1 MRSGAFSGLVSI
13 RKESACVC
21 ETRTIKDPE
30 RYLWTVRHVRHDH
43 LKKHKPFVV
52 KAPWGQ
58 TATQREA
65 VEKLAESLENG
76 NKWTSLTGVTG
87 SGKSAVMAWTIEH
100 TDRPALVIAPNK
112 SLAAQLSMELAELLP
127 ENKVCYFVSYYDYYQ
142 PEAYVPSSDTF
153 IEKEAMINQEIDRLR
168 HEATASLLFR
178 RDVVVV
184 ASVSC
189 VYGLGA
195 PESYLKNVL
204 RLEVGQHWERLELS
218 RKLAEIGYV
227 RGDGIERSTFKMRG
241 DTLEIIQP
249 SGDTLH
255 RVSFDD
261 EIIEEIVEITPV
273 ERKKIA
279 TCEDLNVW
287 PAKHYQTE
295 RETLERACGDIE
307 TELQERLEEL
317 RGSNKL
323 LEAQRLEQR
332 TLSDVDYLR
341 ETGFCPG
348 VENYSRH
355 LDGRVAGEPPYSLLS
370 YFPSDALIILDES
383 HVTIPQ
389 LRACFAGDF
398 SRKATL
404 IEHGFRL
411 PSAADNRP
419 LKFEEFSANTGQVL
433 TVSATPGVFEREM
446 AGADVEL
453 LVRPTGLLDPEITV
467 ERATGQV
474 EHLAGLIKKNTLAKE
489 RTLVTCTT
497 KMSAEKLV
505 EHLEDRGIK
514 ARYLHSDV
522 HVTERIEIVR
532 DLRLGEFD
540 VLVGVNLLREGLDMP
555 EVSLVA
561 ILDADQ
567 EGFLRSETA
576 LIQTIGRAARH
587 LNGRAVLYAD
597 RETEAM
603 RRAIEET
610 ARRRETQAAYN
621 KEHGIVPRGVVSS
634 IKPALI
640 RQRKSEKSEQVGE
653 FSKVSTEELEELLIA
668 TELEMHQAAEDLRFE
683 VAVVKRDKLGSL
695 SAEILSRAGGETERT
710 DGERS
715 PKKAAKKQRS

>member
-1 MRSGAFSGLVSI
+1 M
-13 RKESACVC
+13 
-21 ETRTIKDPE
+21 
-30 RYLWTVRHVRHDH
+30 RHDH

-52 KAPWGQ
+52 RAPWGQ

-153 IEKEAMINQEIDRLR
+153 IEKEAMINQGIDRLR

-189 VYGLGA
+189 VYGLGV

-419 LKFEEFSANTGQVL
+419 LKFDEFSANTGQVL

-474 EHLAGLIKKNTLAKE
+474 EHLAGLIKKNTLARE

-514 ARYLHSDV
+514 ARYLHSDI

-621 KEHGIVPRGVVSS
+621 KEHGIIPRGVVSS

-640 RQRKSEKSEQVGE
+640 RQRRSEKSEQVGE
-653 FSKVSTEELEELLIA
+653 FSKVSTQELEELLIA

-695 SAEILSRAGGETERT
+695 SAEILARAGGETERT

>member
-1 MRSGAFSGLVSI
+1 
-13 RKESACVC
+13 
-21 ETRTIKDPE
+21 
-30 RYLWTVRHVRHDH
+30 
-43 LKKHKPFVV
+43 
-52 KAPWGQ
+52 
-58 TATQREA
+58 
-65 VEKLAESLENG
+65 
-76 NKWTSLTGVTG
+76 
-87 SGKSAVMAWTIEH
+87 
-100 TDRPALVIAPNK
+100 
-112 SLAAQLSMELAELLP
+112 
-127 ENKVCYFVSYYDYYQ
+127 
-142 PEAYVPSSDTF
+142 
-153 IEKEAMINQEIDRLR
+153 
-168 HEATASLLFR
+168 
-178 RDVVVV
+178 
-184 ASVSC
+184 
-189 VYGLGA
+189 
-195 PESYLKNVL
+195 
-204 RLEVGQHWERLELS
+204 
-218 RKLAEIGYV
+218 
-227 RGDGIERSTFKMRG
+227 MRG

-419 LKFEEFSANTGQVL
+419 LKFDEFSANTGQVL

-474 EHLAGLIKKNTLAKE
+474 EHLAGLIKKNTLARE

-514 ARYLHSDV
+514 ARYLHSDI

-621 KEHGIVPRGVVSS
+621 KEHGITPRGVVSS

-640 RQRKSEKSEQVGE
+640 RQRRSEKSEQVGE
-653 FSKVSTEELEELLIA
+653 FSKASTQELEELLIA

-695 SAEILSRAGGETERT
+695 SAEILARAGGETERT

>member
-1 MRSGAFSGLVSI
+1 
-13 RKESACVC
+13 
-21 ETRTIKDPE
+21 
-30 RYLWTVRHVRHDH
+30 
-43 LKKHKPFVV
+43 
-52 KAPWGQ
+52 
-58 TATQREA
+58 
-65 VEKLAESLENG
+65 
-76 NKWTSLTGVTG
+76 
-87 SGKSAVMAWTIEH
+87 
-100 TDRPALVIAPNK
+100 
-112 SLAAQLSMELAELLP
+112 
-127 ENKVCYFVSYYDYYQ
+127 
-142 PEAYVPSSDTF
+142 
-153 IEKEAMINQEIDRLR
+153 
-168 HEATASLLFR
+168 
-178 RDVVVV
+178 
-184 ASVSC
+184 
-189 VYGLGA
+189 
-195 PESYLKNVL
+195 
-204 RLEVGQHWERLELS
+204 
-218 RKLAEIGYV
+218 
-227 RGDGIERSTFKMRG
+227 
-241 DTLEIIQP
+241 
-249 SGDTLH
+249 
-255 RVSFDD
+255 
-261 EIIEEIVEITPV
+261 
-273 ERKKIA
+273 
-279 TCEDLNVW
+279 
-287 PAKHYQTE
+287 
-295 RETLERACGDIE
+295 
-307 TELQERLEEL
+307 
-317 RGSNKL
+317 
-323 LEAQRLEQR
+323 
-332 TLSDVDYLR
+332 
-341 ETGFCPG
+341 
-348 VENYSRH
+348 
-355 LDGRVAGEPPYSLLS
+355 
-370 YFPSDALIILDES
+370 
-383 HVTIPQ
+383 
-389 LRACFAGDF
+389 
-398 SRKATL
+398 
-404 IEHGFRL
+404 
-411 PSAADNRP
+411 
-419 LKFEEFSANTGQVL
+419 
-433 TVSATPGVFEREM
+433 
-446 AGADVEL
+446 
-453 LVRPTGLLDPEITV
+453 VRPTGLLDPEITV

>member
-1 MRSGAFSGLVSI
+1 VG
-13 RKESACVC
+13 
-21 ETRTIKDPE
+21 
-30 RYLWTVRHVRHDH
+30 HVRHDH

-52 KAPWGQ
+52 RAPWGQ

-419 LKFEEFSANTGQVL
+419 LKFDEFSANTGQVL

-474 EHLAGLIKKNTLAKE
+474 EHLAGLIKKNTLARE

-514 ARYLHSDV
+514 ARYLHSDI

-621 KEHGIVPRGVVSS
+621 KEHGIIPRGVVSS

-715 PKKAAKKQRS
+715 PKKAAKNKRR

>member
-1 MRSGAFSGLVSI
+1 M
-13 RKESACVC
+13 
-21 ETRTIKDPE
+21 
-30 RYLWTVRHVRHDH
+30 RHVRHDH

-52 KAPWGQ
+52 RAPWGQ

-419 LKFEEFSANTGQVL
+419 LKFDEFSANTGQVL

-446 AGADVEL
+446 AGADIEL

-474 EHLAGLIKKNTLAKE
+474 EHLAGLIKKNTLARE

-514 ARYLHSDV
+514 ARYLHSDI

-621 KEHGIVPRGVVSS
+621 KEHGIIPRGVVSS

-640 RQRKSEKSEQVGE
+640 RQRRSEKSEQVGE
-653 FSKVSTEELEELLIA
+653 FSKVSTQELEELLIA

-695 SAEILSRAGGETERT
+695 SAEILARAGGETERT

>member
-1 MRSGAFSGLVSI
+1 M
-13 RKESACVC
+13 
-21 ETRTIKDPE
+21 
-30 RYLWTVRHVRHDH
+30 RHVRHDH

-52 KAPWGQ
+52 RAPWGQ

-241 DTLEIIQP
+241 DTL
-249 SGDTLH
+249 H

-419 LKFEEFSANTGQVL
+419 LKFDEFSANTGQVL

-474 EHLAGLIKKNTLAKE
+474 EHLAGLIKKNTLARE

-514 ARYLHSDV
+514 ARYLHSDI

-621 KEHGIVPRGVVSS
+621 KEHGIIPRGVVSS

-640 RQRKSEKSEQVGE
+640 RQRRSEKSEQVGE
-653 FSKVSTEELEELLIA
+653 FSKVSTQELEELLIA

-695 SAEILSRAGGETERT
+695 SAEILARAGGETERT

>member
-1 MRSGAFSGLVSI
+1 M
-13 RKESACVC
+13 
-21 ETRTIKDPE
+21 
-30 RYLWTVRHVRHDH
+30 RHVRHDH

-52 KAPWGQ
+52 RAPWGQ

-419 LKFEEFSANTGQVL
+419 LKFDEFSANTGQVL

-474 EHLAGLIKKNTLAKE
+474 EHLAGLIKKNTLARE

-514 ARYLHSDV
+514 ARYLHSDI

-621 KEHGIVPRGVVSS
+621 KEHGIIPRGVVSS

-640 RQRKSEKSEQVGE
+640 RQRRSEKSEQVGE
-653 FSKVSTEELEELLIA
+653 FSKVSTQELEELLIA

-695 SAEILSRAGGETERT
+695 SAEILARAGGETERT

>member
-1 MRSGAFSGLVSI
+1 M
-13 RKESACVC
+13 
-21 ETRTIKDPE
+21 
-30 RYLWTVRHVRHDH
+30 RHDH

-52 KAPWGQ
+52 RAPWGQ

-419 LKFEEFSANTGQVL
+419 LKFDEFSANTGQVL

-474 EHLAGLIKKNTLAKE
+474 EHLAGLIKKNTLARE

-514 ARYLHSDV
+514 ARYLHSDI

-621 KEHGIVPRGVVSS
+621 KEHGITPRGVVSS

-640 RQRKSEKSEQVGE
+640 RQRRSEKSEQVGE
-653 FSKVSTEELEELLIA
+653 FSKVSTQELEELLIA

-695 SAEILSRAGGETERT
+695 SAEILARAGGETERT

>member
-1 MRSGAFSGLVSI
+1 M
-13 RKESACVC
+13 
-21 ETRTIKDPE
+21 
-30 RYLWTVRHVRHDH
+30 RHVRHDH

-52 KAPWGQ
+52 RAPWGQ

-419 LKFEEFSANTGQVL
+419 LKFDEFSANTGQVL

-474 EHLAGLIKKNTLAKE
+474 EHLAGLIKKNTLARE

-514 ARYLHSDV
+514 ARYLHSDI

-621 KEHGIVPRGVVSS
+621 KEHGITPRGVVSS

-640 RQRKSEKSEQVGE
+640 RQRRSEKSEQVGE
-653 FSKVSTEELEELLIA
+653 FSKVSTQELEELLIA

-695 SAEILSRAGGETERT
+695 SAEILARAGGETERT

>member
-1 MRSGAFSGLVSI
+1 LVSI
-13 RKESACVC
+13 KKESAQVL
-21 ETRTIKDPE
+21 ETRTIKDLE
-30 RYLWTVRHVRHDH
+30 RQLRTVRHVRQDP
-43 LKKHKPFVV
+43 LKKHRPFVV

-58 TATQREA
+58 TTAQREA

-100 TDRPALVIAPNK
+100 TNRPALVIAPNK
-112 SLAAQLSMELAELLP
+112 SLAAQLSMELTELLP

-195 PESYLKNVL
+195 PESYLKNVV
-204 RLEVGQHWERLELS
+204 RLEVGQQWERLELS

-227 RGDGIERSTFKMRG
+227 RGDGIERGTFKMRG

-261 EIIEEIVEITPV
+261 ETIEEIVEITPV

-295 RETLERACGDIE
+295 RETLERACGEIE
-307 TELQERLEEL
+307 SELQKRLEEL

-355 LDGRVAGEPPYSLLS
+355 LDGREAGEPPYSLLS
-370 YFPSDALIILDES
+370 YFPQDALVILDES

-419 LKFEEFSANTGQVL
+419 LRFEEFSANTGQIL

-474 EHLAGLIKKNTLAKE
+474 EHLSGLIKENTLARE

-497 KMSAEKLV
+497 KTSAEKLV

-597 RETEAM
+597 RQTEAM

-621 KEHGIVPRGVVSS
+621 SEHGVIPRGVVSS

-640 RQRKSEKSEQVGE
+640 RQRKTEKVEQSSELT
-653 FSKVSTEELEELLIA
+653 KVSTKDLEELLIT

-683 VAVVKRDKLGSL
+683 VAAVKRDKLEAL
-695 SAEILSRAGGETERT
+695 SAEILSRAGKETERT

-715 PKKAAKKQRS
+715 PKKADKKQRR

>member
-1 MRSGAFSGLVSI
+1 M
-13 RKESACVC
+13 
-21 ETRTIKDPE
+21 
-30 RYLWTVRHVRHDH
+30 RHVRHDH

-52 KAPWGQ
+52 RAPWGQ

-204 RLEVGQHWERLELS
+204 RLEVGQRWERLELS

-419 LKFEEFSANTGQVL
+419 LKFDEFSANTGQVL

-474 EHLAGLIKKNTLAKE
+474 EHLAGLIKKNTLARE

-514 ARYLHSDV
+514 ARYLHSDI

-621 KEHGIVPRGVVSS
+621 KEHGITPRGVVSS

-640 RQRKSEKSEQVGE
+640 RQRRSEKSEQVGE
-653 FSKVSTEELEELLIA
+653 FSKASTQELEELLIA

-695 SAEILSRAGGETERT
+695 SAEILARAGGETERT

>member
-1 MRSGAFSGLVSI
+1 M
-13 RKESACVC
+13 
-21 ETRTIKDPE
+21 
-30 RYLWTVRHVRHDH
+30 RHVRHDH

>member
-1 MRSGAFSGLVSI
+1 
-13 RKESACVC
+13 
-21 ETRTIKDPE
+21 
-30 RYLWTVRHVRHDH
+30 VRHDH

-52 KAPWGQ
+52 RAPWGQ

-419 LKFEEFSANTGQVL
+419 LKFDEFSANTGQVL

-474 EHLAGLIKKNTLAKE
+474 EHLAGLIKKNTLARE

-514 ARYLHSDV
+514 ARYLHSDI

-621 KEHGIVPRGVVSS
+621 KEHGITPRGVVSS

-640 RQRKSEKSEQVGE
+640 RQRRSEKSEQVGE
-653 FSKVSTEELEELLIA
+653 FSKVSTQELEELLIA

-695 SAEILSRAGGETERT
+695 SAEILARAGGETERT

>member
-1 MRSGAFSGLVSI
+1 
-13 RKESACVC
+13 
-21 ETRTIKDPE
+21 
-30 RYLWTVRHVRHDH
+30 VRHVRHDH

>member
-1 MRSGAFSGLVSI
+1 M
-13 RKESACVC
+13 
-21 ETRTIKDPE
+21 
-30 RYLWTVRHVRHDH
+30 RHVRHDH

-52 KAPWGQ
+52 RAPWGQ

-317 RGSNKL
+317 RGSSKL

-419 LKFEEFSANTGQVL
+419 LKFDEFSANTGQVL

-474 EHLAGLIKKNTLAKE
+474 EHLAGLIKKNTLARE

-514 ARYLHSDV
+514 ARYLHSDI

-621 KEHGIVPRGVVSS
+621 KEHGIIPRGVVSS

-640 RQRKSEKSEQVGE
+640 RQRRSEKSEQVGE
-653 FSKVSTEELEELLIA
+653 FSKVSTQELEELLIA

-695 SAEILSRAGGETERT
+695 SAEILARAGGETERT

>member
-1 MRSGAFSGLVSI
+1 MREQQTGQATAS
-13 RKESACVC
+13 
-21 ETRTIKDPE
+21 
-30 RYLWTVRHVRHDH
+30 
-43 LKKHKPFVV
+43 PFIV
-52 KAPWGQ
+52 KSPWDKTKAQ
-58 TATQREA
+58 SDA
-65 VEKLAESLENG
+65 VESLAESLSNG

-87 SGKSAVMAWTIEH
+87 SGKSAVMAWTIEK
-100 TDRPALVIAPNK
+100 TGRPALVIAPNK

-127 ENKVCYFVSYYDYYQ
+127 ENRVCYFVSYYDYYQ

-178 RDVVVV
+178 RDTVVV

-195 PESYLKNVL
+195 PGAYLKNVL
-204 RLEVGQHWERLELS
+204 RLEINQEWDRLAIS
-218 RKLAEIGYV
+218 RKLADIGYT
-227 RGDGIERSTFKMRG
+227 RGEGTERGTFKVKG

-249 SGDTLH
+249 SGDFILRIT
-255 RVSFDD
+255 FDD
-261 EIIEEIVEITPV
+261 ETIEEIAEITPI
-273 ERKKIA
+273 ERTKISSLKEA
-279 TCEDLNVW
+279 YIW

-295 RETLERACGDIE
+295 PETLERACQDIE
-307 TELQERLEEL
+307 AELQERLTDL
-317 RGSNKL
+317 KSANKL

-355 LDGRVAGEPPYSLLS
+355 LDGRKPGEPPYTLMS
-370 YFPSDALIILDES
+370 YFPSDALVILDES

-389 LRACFAGDF
+389 LKACFAGDF

-419 LKFEEFSANTGQVL
+419 LRFEEFCQTAGQIL
-433 TVSATPGVFEREM
+433 TVSATPGPFERDV
-446 AGADVEL
+446 AGEDVEL
-453 LVRPTGLLDPEITV
+453 LVRPTGLLDPQITI

-474 EHLAGLIKKNTLAKE
+474 EHLAGLAKENTAKGE

-497 KMSAEKLV
+497 KNTAEKLV
-505 EHLEDRGIK
+505 EHLTERGIK
-514 ARYLHSDV
+514 SRYLHSDV

-597 RETEAM
+597 RQTEAIKRAVKETE
-603 RRAIEET
+603 
-610 ARRRETQAAYN
+610 RRREMQEAYN
-621 KEHGIVPRGVVSS
+621 REHNVTPTGVKSS
-634 IKPALI
+634 IKPTLI
-640 RQRKSEKSEQVGE
+640 RQRKQETARDVPEADDR
-653 FSKVSTEELEELLIA
+653 STAELESLLIS
-668 TELEMHQAAEDLRFE
+668 TELEMQQAAEELRFE
-683 VAVVKRDKLGSL
+683 RAAELRDA
-695 SAEILSRAGGETERT
+695 AERIAATLESRTGENAGRP
-710 DGERS
+710 DSKQS
-715 PKKAAKKQRS
+715 PKKAPNKQRR

>member
-1 MRSGAFSGLVSI
+1 M
-13 RKESACVC
+13 
-21 ETRTIKDPE
+21 
-30 RYLWTVRHVRHDH
+30 RHDH

-621 KEHGIVPRGVVSS
+621 KEHGIIPRGVVSS
-634 IKPALI
+634 VKPALI
-640 RQRKSEKSEQVGE
+640 RQRKSEKSEQIGE

>member
-1 MRSGAFSGLVSI
+1 M
-13 RKESACVC
+13 
-21 ETRTIKDPE
+21 
-30 RYLWTVRHVRHDH
+30 RHDH

-52 KAPWGQ
+52 RAPWGQ

-419 LKFEEFSANTGQVL
+419 LKFDEFSANTGQVL

-474 EHLAGLIKKNTLAKE
+474 EHLAGLIKKNTLARE

-514 ARYLHSDV
+514 ARYLHSDI

-621 KEHGIVPRGVVSS
+621 KEHGIIPRGVVSS

-640 RQRKSEKSEQVGE
+640 RQRRSEKSEQVGE
-653 FSKVSTEELEELLIA
+653 FSKVSTQELEELLIA

-695 SAEILSRAGGETERT
+695 SAEILARAGGETERT

>member
-1 MRSGAFSGLVSI
+1 MG
-13 RKESACVC
+13 
-21 ETRTIKDPE
+21 
-30 RYLWTVRHVRHDH
+30 HVRHDH

-52 KAPWGQ
+52 RAPWGQ

-419 LKFEEFSANTGQVL
+419 LKFDEFSANTGQVL

-474 EHLAGLIKKNTLAKE
+474 EHLAGLIKKNTLARE

-514 ARYLHSDV
+514 ARYLHSDI

-621 KEHGIVPRGVVSS
+621 KEHGIIPRGVVSS

-715 PKKAAKKQRS
+715 PKKAAKNKRR

>member
-1 MRSGAFSGLVSI
+1 V
-13 RKESACVC
+13 
-21 ETRTIKDPE
+21 
-30 RYLWTVRHVRHDH
+30 
-43 LKKHKPFVV
+43 
-52 KAPWGQ
+52 
-58 TATQREA
+58 
-65 VEKLAESLENG
+65 
-76 NKWTSLTGVTG
+76 
-87 SGKSAVMAWTIEH
+87 
-100 TDRPALVIAPNK
+100 
-112 SLAAQLSMELAELLP
+112 
-127 ENKVCYFVSYYDYYQ
+127 
-142 PEAYVPSSDTF
+142 
-153 IEKEAMINQEIDRLR
+153 
-168 HEATASLLFR
+168 LFR
-178 RDVVVV
+178 
-184 ASVSC
+184 S
-189 VYGLGA
+189 YGLGA

-419 LKFEEFSANTGQVL
+419 LKFDEFSANTGQVL

-474 EHLAGLIKKNTLAKE
+474 EHLAGLIKKNTLARE

-514 ARYLHSDV
+514 ARYLHSDI

-621 KEHGIVPRGVVSS
+621 KEHGIIPRGVVSS

-715 PKKAAKKQRS
+715 PKKAAKNKRR